1 MPNIGRGVGKG
12 VNHIGI
18 AEIDLV
24 DLAESADT
32 LHIAYK
38 IASMQIIYPAVRIN
52 ACGRGMSL
60 DKYKVLDTEEFPD
73 GYKSFTKQLK
83 IKSSK
88 CISYQVHRHCDEVWT
103 FIDGEEELVFD
114 GIRSEVG
121 RGRYGSGQK
130 RYSICLRAIS
140 DLTLIEVQSGDLLV
154 ESDIEHFEWIW
165 NDR

>member
-1 MPNIGRGVGKG
+1 
-12 VNHIGI
+12 
-18 AEIDLV
+18 
-24 DLAESADT
+24 
-32 LHIAYK
+32 
-38 IASMQIIYPAVRIN
+38 
-52 ACGRGMSL
+52 MSL

-121 RGRYGSGQK
+121 RGDTVPVKKGIQYASGL
-130 RYSICLRAIS
+130 SP
-140 DLTLIEVQSGDLLV
+140 T
-154 ESDIEHFEWIW
+154 
-165 NDR
+165 

>member
-1 MPNIGRGVGKG
+1 MGDTSQRIEECLAQVANIGRGVGKG

-60 DKYKVLDTEEFPD
+60 DKYKVLDLDTEEFPD

-121 RGRYGSGQK
+121 RGDTVPVKKGIQYASGL
-130 RYSICLRAIS
+130 SP
-140 DLTLIEVQSGDLLV
+140 T
-154 ESDIEHFEWIW
+154 
-165 NDR
+165 